1 MESIPFSQLAV
12 FLHMETRDAD
22 PKKTTTI
29 DDRTKSGQLE
39 LGLGAIKADTKHAGT
54 WSFHLR
60 RHRIRVRSNGR
71 GRAVKARETID
82 VHDILC
88 FIT

>member
-29 DDRTKSGQLE
+29 DHRTKSGQLE
-39 LGLGAIKADTKHAGT
+39 LGLGAK
-54 WSFHLR
+54 
-60 RHRIRVRSNGR
+60 
-71 GRAVKARETID
+71 
-82 VHDILC
+82 
-88 FIT
+88 